1 MKSKERFLAAL
12 NLDQLDRV
20 PLFDFLESQ
29 NLFKNLIG
37 YRPSQYKA
45 KEAVEA
51 AFKLGHDAV
60 MIPFGG
66 AVPYQDKRDADI
78 YANEY
83 VDEWG
88 TRWKKTGYS
97 WPVDAP
103 IAYPIKTRDDL
114 KKMKIPDPTM
124 PKRLNDIKTAIEL
137 TRNKI
142 AIIGGILG
150 PFSEVY
156 YLMGLQA
163 LSIAVYDDPNLIID
177 LHKLTS
183 EFFIEAAKRMIDI
196 GIDAIVIFEDLAF
209 HSGPFLSPAH
219 FRKFTLPYL
228 AELVREIR
236 KRGVPVIFH
245 SDGNLNLI
253 LEDLVDIGINALNPL
268 EKKAHM
274 DLSKIKEKYGKRI
287 CLIGGISNEVLSKGT
302 VEDVV
307 RETLRAI
314 KIAAPGSGYI
324 PASDSGDLLDTM
336 PIENIWAMINTVKKY
351 GNYSYL
357 GHTK

>member
-1 MKSKERFLAAL
+1 MARAHPNWSMNDGKKNLVWDVCDLVWFNSLYTDEVVLPQLGELTIEFTNPDCVSIFWRTMKSKERFLAAL
-12 NLDQLDRV
+12 NLGQLDRV
-20 PLFDFLESQ
+20 PLFDFLDSQ
-29 NLFKNLIG
+29 NLFENLTG
-37 YRPSQYKA
+37 HRPSQYKA

-60 MIPFGG
+60 MIAFGG
-66 AVPYQDKRDADI
+66 AVPYQNERSVDI
-78 YANEY
+78 Y

-114 KKMKIPDPTM
+114 RKVKIPDPTI
-124 PKRLNDIKTAIEL
+124 PERLNDIRTAIEL
-137 TRNKI
+137 TKNKI
-142 AIIGGILG
+142 TIIGGILG
-150 PFSEVY
+150 PFSEVC

-219 FRKFTLPYL
+219 FRKFT
-228 AELVREIR
+228 
-236 KRGVPVIFH
+236 
-245 SDGNLNLI
+245 
-253 LEDLVDIGINALNPL
+253 
-268 EKKAHM
+268 
-274 DLSKIKEKYGKRI
+274 
-287 CLIGGISNEVLSKGT
+287 
-302 VEDVV
+302 
-307 RETLRAI
+307 
-314 KIAAPGSGYI
+314 
-324 PASDSGDLLDTM
+324 
-336 PIENIWAMINTVKKY
+336 
-351 GNYSYL
+351 
-357 GHTK
+357 

>member
-1 MKSKERFLAAL
+1 MFKKSSSLQRGVI
-12 NLDQLDRV
+12 LD
-20 PLFDFLESQ
+20 SQ
-29 NLFKNLIG
+29 NLFENLTG
-37 YRPSQYKA
+37 HRPSQYKA

-60 MIPFGG
+60 MIAFGG
-66 AVPYQDKRDADI
+66 AVPYQNERSVDI
-78 YANEY
+78 YVDEY

-103 IAYPIKTRDDL
+103 IAYPMKTRDDL
-114 KKMKIPDPTM
+114 RKMKIPDPTI
-124 PKRLNDIKTAIEL
+124 PERLNDIKTAMEL

-183 EFFIEAAKRMIDI
+183 EFFIEAAKKMVDI
-196 GIDAIVIFEDLAF
+196 GIDAMVIFEGLAF

-228 AELVREIR
+228 AELVQEIR
-236 KRGVPVIFH
+236 KRGIPVIFH

-253 LEDLVDIGINALNPL
+253 LEDLVNMGINALNPL
-268 EKKAHM
+268 EKKGTYGFKQNQR
-274 DLSKIKEKYGKRI
+274 KI
-287 CLIGGISNEVLSKGT
+287 
-302 VEDVV
+302 
-307 RETLRAI
+307 
-314 KIAAPGSGYI
+314 
-324 PASDSGDLLDTM
+324 
-336 PIENIWAMINTVKKY
+336 W
-351 GNYSYL
+351 
-357 GHTK
+357 